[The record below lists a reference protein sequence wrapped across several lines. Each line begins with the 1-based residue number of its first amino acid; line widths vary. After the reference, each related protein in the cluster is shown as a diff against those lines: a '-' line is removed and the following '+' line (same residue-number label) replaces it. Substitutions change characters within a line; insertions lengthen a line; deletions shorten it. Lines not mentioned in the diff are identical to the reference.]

1 MSRSEQRRAHLYIS
15 TRCVRPCGRLS
26 SLQPPRLAMSDLA
39 KEKPDA
45 IYHLSAKPI
54 SRATGRSATGAAAY
68 RAGVKI
74 TDERTGQVFDYT
86 RKRGIDYA
94 EILAPANATEWAHD
108 R

>member
-1 MSRSEQRRAHLYIS
+1 MCAALWAAFQPSASASRY
-15 TRCVRPCGRLS
+15 VRLGEGKARWQS
-26 SLQPPRLAMSDLA
+26 IIYLQNL
-39 KEKPDA
+39 
-45 IYHLSAKPI
+45 I

-108 R
+108 RAKLWNA